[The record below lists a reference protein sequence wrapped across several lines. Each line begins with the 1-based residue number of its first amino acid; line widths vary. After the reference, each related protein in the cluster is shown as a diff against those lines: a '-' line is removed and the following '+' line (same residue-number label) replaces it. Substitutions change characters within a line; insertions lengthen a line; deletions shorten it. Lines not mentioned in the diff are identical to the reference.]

1 VNGIIKEFLDLL
13 QVEHEKS
20 LAYSKEQNAIVER
33 ANREVMRHLPP
44 PSSISESM
52 TYGLRISSGMQ
63 PIEVA
68 ARNAGEFFV
77 ERIIDHNGLVRNR
90 KDMTF
95 LVRWKGYTEKND
107 TWESYNNVRLTQAF
121 VNYCTEKKMRSLVS
135 KKLKS
140 SNEL

>member
-1 VNGIIKEFLDLL
+1 MNLNICEVKGDVNLKICEVNDGKNWAMAVEKL
-13 QVEHEKS
+13 QLGKN
-20 LAYSKEQNAIVER
+20 Q
-33 ANREVMRHLPP
+33 
-44 PSSISESM
+44 
-52 TYGLRISSGMQ
+52 TQCMQ

-68 ARNAGEFFV
+68 ERNAGEFFV

-121 VNYCTEKKMRSLVS
+121 MDYCTEKKMRSLVS
-135 KKLKS
+135 KNLKS